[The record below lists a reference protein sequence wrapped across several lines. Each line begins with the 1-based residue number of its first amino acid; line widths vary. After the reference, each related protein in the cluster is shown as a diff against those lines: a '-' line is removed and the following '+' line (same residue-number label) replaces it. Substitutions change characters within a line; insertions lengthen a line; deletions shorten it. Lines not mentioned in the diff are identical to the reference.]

1 MHTDHFCVA
10 DCLFNR
16 ATLDMKNHKPTT
28 SYQNFS
34 IFQDIFIIQL
44 HKNIVKPR
52 IRTHGN
58 IDKIFGNNADNIFQ
72 IQNSRNFKVDFFLN
86 L

>member
-1 MHTDHFCVA
+1 ME
-10 DCLFNR
+10 
-16 ATLDMKNHKPTT
+16 NHKPTT

-34 IFQDIFIIQL
+34 IFKDIFIIQL

-52 IRTHGN
+52 IRTQGN
-58 IDKIFGNNADNIFQ
+58 IDKIFGNDADNIFQ
-72 IQNSRNFKVDFFLN
+72 IQNSRNFKVDFFIN